1 MPEYDPSL
9 FNHSRQTSLPQ
20 VGQQRPPVRN
30 DFDDFFFEQAQ
41 PSLSQRRQK
50 KSGRGNRRRGQLIRG
65 AVVVSMVGVLLA
77 ASVFTLYGVFSV
89 VSAKIASFGNIQTPV
104 YTSFAGDSSQTAV
117 NPAYKTTTLS
127 AGISTVQESE
137 IDSDALAMASY
148 DEITPDIDPDPA
160 AVVPITPPEKNATS
174 FWHRLK
180 RTPFSVMSMFAKQ
193 ENEQPSVVLNQRAM
207 MASSYGFSTK
217 PLLAEVTEGPWI
229 DRFGNITQMGSRT
242 LLFNHELVSP
252 TVMGYDHALKQKM
265 MNVFAEYPD
274 EFIPRVYVYDPQTGR
289 EVSIDGE
296 RDVSA
301 ASVIKLPVLYSFFQ
315 AVDKEWVTLD
325 TPLLYTELHRTGG
338 AGILQYKEP
347 GFSIPA
353 YDVVKDMIQISD
365 NTCTNMVIDY
375 LGGWQYLNRHF
386 DTLGFE
392 DTRIRNWLPDLRG
405 TNTIAMRDM
414 VTILYNIQNGY
425 GVSNDSRENL
435 LTILTGTHN
444 KRLLPAKLPRDTM
457 IAHKTGDIGTAL
469 ADSGIVYLPDG
480 RYYYISVQV
489 ERPFNDYT
497 ARDIIQDVSKVAY
510 DHMLNQPSNTVED
523 STSVEQDDLSIN
535 TSDDNERVLISRVVV
550 PH

>member
-9 FNHSRQTSLPQ
+9 FNQSRQRRSRLSGYQAGPQ
-20 VGQQRPPVRN
+20 RRAGRN
-30 DFDDFFFEQAQ
+30 DFDDLFFEQAQ
-41 PSLSQRRQK
+41 ASSGQARQK
-50 KSGRGNRRRGQLIRG
+50 KVRPKHRRRGQLIRG
-65 AVVVSMVGVLLA
+65 AVVVSMVGVLLT
-77 ASVFTLYGVFSV
+77 ASLFTLYGVFSV
-89 VSAKIASFGNIQTPV
+89 VSAKVASFGNIEAPV
-104 YTSFAGDSSQTAV
+104 YTSYTDDGPQTYV
-117 NPAYKTTTLS
+117 NSKYKKTTLS
-127 AGISTVQESE
+127 AGISAVQEPQNNS
-137 IDSDALAMASY
+137 DASADALAMVSY
-148 DEITPDIDPDPA
+148 GDAESMNTSTI
-160 AVVPITPPEKNATS
+160 PITPPEKNDVTL
-174 FWHRLK
+174 WHRLK
-180 RTPFSVMSMFAKQ
+180 NKPFSVMSIFAKQ
-193 ENEQPSVVLNQRAM
+193 EKNQPSIILNQRAM

-242 LLFNHELVSP
+242 LLFNHELISP
-252 TVMGYDHALKQKM
+252 TVIGYDTALQHKM
-265 MNVFAEYPD
+265 MMVFANYPNR
-274 EFIPRVYVYDPQTGR
+274 FTPRVYVYDPQTGR
-289 EVSIDGE
+289 EVSIAGD

-315 AVDKEWVTLD
+315 AVDKEWISLD

-353 YDVVKDMIQISD
+353 YDVAKDMIQISD
-365 NTCTNMVIDY
+365 NTCTNMMIDY

-425 GVSNDSRENL
+425 GVSQESRENL

-444 KRLLPAKLPRDTM
+444 KRLLPAKLPKDTM

-510 DHMLNQPSNTVED
+510 DHMLNQPAY
-523 STSVEQDDLSIN
+523 
-535 TSDDNERVLISRVVV
+535 
-550 PH
+550 